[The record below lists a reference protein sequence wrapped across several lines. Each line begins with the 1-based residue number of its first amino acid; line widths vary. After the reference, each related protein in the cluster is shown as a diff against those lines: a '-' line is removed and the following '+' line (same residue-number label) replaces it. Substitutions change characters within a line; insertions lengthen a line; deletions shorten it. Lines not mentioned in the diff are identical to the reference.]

1 VTADE
6 ALEAL
11 LRTFDQLLQILPSS
25 KSTWDDDEVIRLAVE
40 RPLSIGRPEPLNQS
54 SACPF

>member
-11 LRTFDQLLQILPSS
+11 LRTFYQLLQILPSS
-25 KSTWDDDEVIRLAVE
+25 KSTWDDDEVIRSAVE